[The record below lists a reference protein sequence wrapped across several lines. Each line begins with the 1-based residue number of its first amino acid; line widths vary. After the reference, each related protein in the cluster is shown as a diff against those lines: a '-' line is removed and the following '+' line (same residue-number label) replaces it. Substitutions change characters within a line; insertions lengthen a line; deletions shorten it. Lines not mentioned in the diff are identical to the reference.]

1 MDKFEAI
8 KHRVEKQIGSKIDEM
23 IQADAKRK
31 AENRRKYQRAR
42 YGFKKVQKQRQEA
55 ARKAELLDSY
65 NAKFA
70 ESYELPMYITP
81 IKKPLKKN
89 VCKVRRFS
97 LTSDEIQKREELRAA
112 LIAKKVN
119 EILDSKAKA
128 KEIQAKSEVPKSKP
142 KPVRK
147 PTTRKKKLTPEEIQE
162 IVKNIQ
168 QQARDFGWNV

>member
-8 KHRVEKQIGSKIDEM
+8 KQRVEKQIGSKIDEM

-31 AENRRKYQRAR
+31 AESRRKYQRAR

-55 ARKAELLDSY
+55 ARKAELIDSY

-70 ESYELPMYITP
+70 ESYELPMYVTP

-97 LTSDEIQKREELRAA
+97 LTSDEIQKREEYRAA

-128 KEIQAKSEVPKSKP
+128 KSEVPKPKT
-142 KPVRK
+142 KPVK
-147 PTTRKKKLTPEEIQE
+147 KSTTRKKKLTPEEIQE

>member
-1 MDKFEAI
+1 MDKFESI
-8 KHRVEKQIGSKIDEM
+8 KQRVEKQIGSKIDEM

-31 AENRRKYQRAR
+31 AESRRKYQRAR

-70 ESYELPMYITP
+70 ESYELPMYVTP

-97 LTSDEIQKREELRAA
+97 LTSDEIQKREEFRAA

-128 KEIQAKSEVPKSKP
+128 KSEIPKPKP